1 MAVSDNNSDKQ
12 NLLAN
17 LYSLRAG
24 ISLACMY
31 KNKADKIIRDAQNE
45 RAVLINGRQAELNGT
60 NVKSA
65 EARAEKQQA
74 VERLKAVE
82 SELESNI
89 GSEKRNKRER
99 IKYTTIFALYVAA
112 LVAGVLLTAY
122 CVFYFATGAG
132 WLGNNHAE
140 GSIVNILYGWMF
152 IFGGEGSEPDRRYG
166 IAGFL
171 DVVDIVLILACVTG
185 IVFWIL
191 YCGDIFS
198 NMTYAIDK
206 HDVVKYDIEKGQ
218 NERARLKAQIEQLN
232 DLSERS
238 QGESEMHSHDLAR
251 TKTET
256 LELIKSAAAKA
267 TPYVEVAV
275 ALTAALDVAF
285 TEYIDF
291 RDWENLDYII
301 YCIETRRSD
310 NMKEALAA
318 VDRQRQTEQIVS
330 AVEAAGREIGRTM
343 NMAIN
348 RLGDRMVSC
357 FKVVS
362 AQLERQSRQLSA
374 IGSKMDDIASA
385 QNMSN
390 ALLTMQNATS
400 MAMLGELNKI
410 SNATGYVASCISS
423 I

>member
-1 MAVSDNNSDKQ
+1 
-12 NLLAN
+12 
-17 LYSLRAG
+17 
-24 ISLACMY
+24 
-31 KNKADKIIRDAQNE
+31 
-45 RAVLINGRQAELNGT
+45 
-60 NVKSA
+60 
-65 EARAEKQQA
+65 
-74 VERLKAVE
+74 
-82 SELESNI
+82 
-89 GSEKRNKRER
+89 
-99 IKYTTIFALYVAA
+99 
-112 LVAGVLLTAY
+112 
-122 CVFYFATGAG
+122 
-132 WLGNNHAE
+132 
-140 GSIVNILYGWMF
+140 
-152 IFGGEGSEPDRRYG
+152 
-166 IAGFL
+166 
-171 DVVDIVLILACVTG
+171 
-185 IVFWIL
+185 
-191 YCGDIFS
+191 
-198 NMTYAIDK
+198 
-206 HDVVKYDIEKGQ
+206 
-218 NERARLKAQIEQLN
+218 
-232 DLSERS
+232 
-238 QGESEMHSHDLAR
+238 MHSDDLAR

-256 LELIKSAAAKA
+256 MELIKSAADKA

-285 TEYIDF
+285 AEYIDF